1 MTTNNIQRV
10 TLFINSSIA
19 KQAKAQAIIE
29 DLTLTGL
36 VEKALIQYL
45 PKETIIKKVD
55 IREDVKKNGRISKRD
70 SKHTE

>member
-1 MTTNNIQRV
+1 MTTDKAQRI
-10 TLFINSSIA
+10 TLFINPAIS

-29 DLTLTGL
+29 DQTLTSL

-55 IREDVKKNGRISKRD
+55 IRGDVKKNDRNNKRN
-70 SKHTE
+70 SNNTE